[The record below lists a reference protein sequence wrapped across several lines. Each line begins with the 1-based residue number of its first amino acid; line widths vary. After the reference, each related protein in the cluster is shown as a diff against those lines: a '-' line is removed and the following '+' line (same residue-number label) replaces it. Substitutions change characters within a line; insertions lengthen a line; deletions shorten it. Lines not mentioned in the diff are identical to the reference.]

1 MNMQSQG
8 DPDALNELARFA
20 NLITNT
26 RLRRDFDNDPLGT
39 LERKGVKVEALPK
52 AVRTFLA
59 DLSYEELRLLA
70 RMQKTMV
77 ASKLYVQTDYGSLAH
92 L

>member
-1 MNMQSQG
+1 MTIQSQG

-20 NLITNT
+20 DLITD
-26 RLRRDFDNDPLGT
+26 RDVRRAFDSDPIGT
-39 LERKGVKVEALPK
+39 LKDRGVNVDALPP
-52 AVRTFLA
+52 AVLEFFA

-70 RMQKTMV
+70 RLQETMV
-77 ASKLYVQTDYGSLAH
+77 ASRLSVETGYGTVAH